1 MRAHPTQ
8 EVLRTLWARAL
19 VAPGVPGVPGVQ
31 EVREVQ
37 GVLRSPRRDSS
48 GRRHGRPRE
57 RSPREPLRPR
67 VPVEPFLDADS
78 TSACQAQP
86 YVDQVEQ
93 GRKVHELGKMASCDQ
108 ERAFRAS
115 ATIQACTM
123 YRPAEFCPLL
133 RAWAGQVQAQAW
145 ALTRAEALSAGAL
158 RVGAP
163 RVLARRAAQDSR
175 ACPHAAA

>member
-8 EVLRTLWARAL
+8 EVLRTLWARVL
-19 VAPGVPGVPGVQ
+19 MAPGVPG
-31 EVREVQ
+31 VQ